1 MNLQHITT
9 TSPTRNGVSVTGR
22 DGYIIFQAL
31 AYAPLVIEALPEEWQ
46 ERSDADDMYGLLR
59 ALADDPDFYL
69 H

>member
-1 MNLQHITT
+1 MLLPKTGDDL
-9 TSPTRNGVSVTGR
+9 NGVSVTGR

-31 AYAPLVIEALPEEWQ
+31 AYAVLAIEALPEEWQ
-46 ERSDADDMYGLLR
+46 ERSDADDMHRLLR